1 MLDMCE
7 QELTYMSQTL
17 QETVRN
23 KFLSMTEKYAECK
36 HWTNRSHKISV
47 GKGCLSHKLGILLQK
62 GEGEDDDDHVPVRC
76 QLHRK
81 FAGR

>member
-1 MLDMCE
+1 MCE

-36 HWTNRSHKISV
+36 QWRNRSHKISV
-47 GKGCLSHKLGILLQK
+47 GKDRLRHKLGIFLHE
-62 GEGEDDDDHVPVRC
+62 GEGEDDDDHISVHG

-81 FAGR
+81 HAGR